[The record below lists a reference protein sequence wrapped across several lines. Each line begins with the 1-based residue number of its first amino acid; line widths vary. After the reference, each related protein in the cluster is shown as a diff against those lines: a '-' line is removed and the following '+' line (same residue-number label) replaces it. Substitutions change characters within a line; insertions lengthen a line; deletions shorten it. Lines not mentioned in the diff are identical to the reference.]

1 MVYSREKNVRQT
13 LGKVA
18 ALRVSEIRAHQVC
31 ATSEI
36 VWESSWNSSY
46 CISATVRGIPTWFTR
61 TGSLGCVLQHSDG
74 IRAIYASTW

>member
-18 ALRVSEIRAHQVC
+18 ALRVSEIRARQVC

-36 VWESSWNSSY
+36 VRESS
-46 CISATVRGIPTWFTR
+46 
-61 TGSLGCVLQHSDG
+61 
-74 IRAIYASTW
+74 